1 MSLHIEP
8 TEEAVETL
16 RKERRKNY
24 IAALATSILSV
35 VLAGAILYSLT
46 IIIAAPEEPKV
57 VGYITPDDAPPSDTP
72 PPPEVQR
79 ETSSASHAETPVK
92 VVVAAAAAP
101 VNLPKIDIDPPD
113 EPVMLEEGNMLGMG
127 NGFGPDLGD
136 STSAFGSKEPAG
148 STLVGTFYDT
158 KQTQGGR
165 PTDLSQE
172 QFCSILSRFVNRGWN
187 EADLNRFYKS
197 PQQLYAAQFYV
208 PRTSASEA
216 PKAYGCADKVK
227 PSRWIAIY
235 RGKVRA
241 PKSGTFRFVGAGDD
255 VIAVRFNNQN
265 VFDYGWFQASLG
277 KMTAAQ
283 DMKWINAMQNKPGN
297 DALKKE
303 LRDAG
308 INVPPS
314 TFYKYSTT
322 KHWNDTMG
330 GVVAGKTFTVK
341 QGDVYPIEILIS
353 EIPGGE
359 FGMTLLLEEV
369 GMEPMSKDPK
379 TGAPILPLFR
389 TNYGVPKPDKIK
401 EHVPFDEIGIVW
413 ESVK

>member
-8 TEEAVETL
+8 TEDAVDTL

-24 IAALATSILSV
+24 IAALATSFLAVILG
-35 VLAGAILYSLT
+35 GAILYSLT
-46 IIIAAPEEPKV
+46 IIIAPPDEPQV
-57 VGYITPDDAPPSDTP
+57 VGYITPDDAPPADTP

-79 ETSSASHAETPVK
+79 ETSSSSHAETPVK
-92 VVVAAAAAP
+92 VVVAAASAP
-101 VNLPKIDIDPPD
+101 VSLPKIDIDPPD
-113 EPVMLEEGNMLGMG
+113 EPVMLEEGTMLGMG
-127 NGFGPDLGD
+127 DGFGPDLGSD
-136 STSAFGSKEPAG
+136 TSPFGKTQPSG

-158 KQTQGGR
+158 KQTPGGR
-165 PTDLSQE
+165 PTNLSEQ
-172 QFCSILSRFVNRGWN
+172 QFCAILSKFVNRGWD
-187 EADLNRFYKS
+187 EKDLNRFYKS

-208 PRTSASEA
+208 PRTSANDA
-216 PKAYGCADKVK
+216 PKAYGCEDKVK

-277 KMTAAQ
+277 KMTAGQ

-297 DALKKE
+297 DGLKKE
-303 LRDAG
+303 LKDAG

-314 TFYKYSTT
+314 TFYKYSTSN
-322 KHWNDTMG
+322 HWNQTMG
-330 GVVAGKTFTVK
+330 GVVAGRQFTVK

-369 GMEPMSKDPK
+369 GVPAISKDAK

-389 TNYGVPKPDKIK
+389 TNYGVPKPDKNK
-401 EHVPFDEIGIVW
+401 EYVPFDEIGIVW